1 MRRILCIASVVLLC
15 SGLNA
20 SAEQTLVFLRHA
32 EKPAAGLGQ
41 LTCQGLN
48 RSLAL
53 PTVLIG
59 RYGTPDFVYAPNPD
73 VKMID
78 GTESYYYVRPLA
90 TIEPTAIRASKS
102 VNTKYGFNEI
112 SGLESLLI
120 QKSKA
125 DSTIFIA
132 WDHTYMPQLVQHIMN
147 EYGGGVKVPA
157 WVTGDYD
164 TLYVVRVNYTGSIS
178 ATFHVEKE
186 GLNGQST
193 SCPQ

>member
-1 MRRILCIASVVLLC
+1 MRRILCIASVVVLC
-15 SGLNA
+15 FGLNA

-78 GTESYYYVRPLA
+78 SGESFYYVRPLA
-90 TIEPTAIRASKS
+90 TIEPTAIRANKS
-102 VNTKYGFNEI
+102 VNTKYGFNEV

-120 QKSKA
+120 QKAKA
-125 DSTIFIA
+125 DTTIFIA

-164 TLYVVRVNYTGSIS
+164 TLYVVRLNYTGSVS
-178 ATFHVEKE
+178 ATFHIEKE
-186 GLNGQST
+186 GLNGQPT